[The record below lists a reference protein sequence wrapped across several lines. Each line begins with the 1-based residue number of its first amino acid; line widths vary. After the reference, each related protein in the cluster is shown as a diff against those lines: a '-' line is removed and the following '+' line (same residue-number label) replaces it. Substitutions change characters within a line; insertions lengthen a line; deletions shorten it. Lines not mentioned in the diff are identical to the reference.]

1 MCVFAPVVCFTVDT
15 VDLLSINVCQQD
27 ELLFQLNKLRILLL
41 YFGQQQ
47 QKHTEKSLQIIQLS
61 SSLLKR
67 ATVISGIQR
76 DASHIELEM
85 VNVIIIDIREF

>member
-1 MCVFAPVVCFTVDT
+1 MCFTVDT

-67 ATVISGIQR
+67 ATVISSIQR